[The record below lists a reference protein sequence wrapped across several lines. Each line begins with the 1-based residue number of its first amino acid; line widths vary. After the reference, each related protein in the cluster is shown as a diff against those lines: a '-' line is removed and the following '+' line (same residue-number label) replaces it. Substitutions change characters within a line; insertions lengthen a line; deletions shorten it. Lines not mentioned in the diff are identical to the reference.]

1 MVHLLSYHIIMIQQR
16 PAMHLLHVIQHLG
29 IIWTE
34 VLKLCLCYNCDRHN
48 VKIEVSLDRDVYIL
62 LVFQYTLY
70 AFVMILRFFFGS
82 SSSWSDTGSS
92 FSSILKSEST
102 SSSPSSSDLFK
113 NTLFNGGRYKNWY
126 YWALNEKVICKSNIC
141 DSLSQVVISEIPDFP
156 GSL

>member
-1 MVHLLSYHIIMIQQR
+1 
-16 PAMHLLHVIQHLG
+16 
-29 IIWTE
+29 
-34 VLKLCLCYNCDRHN
+34 

-113 NTLFNGGRYKNWY
+113 NTVY
-126 YWALNEKVICKSNIC
+126 SM
-141 DSLSQVVISEIPDFP
+141 VVGIKI
-156 GSL
+156 GITGH